1 MNSCRCWSENRH
13 ESSWNWWHMIC
24 IDWFTRY
31 VDTGKEFMILYES
44 HLIQIDFKI
53 YLKVKSYLNPYSF
66 VFFPL
71 NWENAFLTKKPSES
85 IKKSFFLKVQ
95 KIYSKSKKPSESEF
109 FHMDSEHAF
118 LTKRPSESIWIWIFQ
133 MDSENVFLT
142 KRLSESIWLWIFR
155 WIQKMYSLL
164 KGHLNPSESEFFRWI
179 QKMYSLLKGCLNQS
193 ESEFFRW
200 IEKMYIYIYIY

>member
-31 VDTGKEFMILYES
+31 VDTGKEFYDSIWISFDSDWFQNLFES
-44 HLIQIDFKI
+44 EIIFESI
-53 YLKVKSYLNPYSF
+53 F
-66 VFFPL
+66 ICFFPL

-85 IKKSFFLKVQ
+85 IKKSVFFKVQ

-109 FHMDSEHAF
+109 FHMDSENAF

-142 KRLSESIWLWIFR
+142 KRLSESIWLWISDGFR
-155 WIQKMYSLL
+155 KCIPY
-164 KGHLNPSESEFFRWI
+164 
-179 QKMYSLLKGCLNQS
+179 
-193 ESEFFRW
+193 
-200 IEKMYIYIYIY
+200 